1 MLLRRY
7 WDLQPANVVL
17 SITGGALDFVL
28 SPMLRTAFSHGL
40 AKAAH
45 ASSALVVT
53 GGTNSGVMRL
63 TGRSLEEFD
72 AHVQCLGICSWGA
85 INARS
90 QLSGVQDLD
99 KVVPIER
106 TAPNSKNGVNI
117 EPNHTHFLLVDNQK
131 ELGRDKDKVYAA
143 IHPPTSL
150 PHPSLFTR
158 AR

>member
-1 MLLRRY
+1 
-7 WDLQPANVVL
+7 
-17 SITGGALDFVL
+17 
-28 SPMLRTAFSHGL
+28 MLRTAFSHGL

-131 ELGRDKDKVYAA
+131 ELGRDKDKVCSHTPA
-143 IHPPTSL
+143 HLPPTPISL
-150 PHPSLFTR
+150 HTDTR
-158 AR
+158 ALMH